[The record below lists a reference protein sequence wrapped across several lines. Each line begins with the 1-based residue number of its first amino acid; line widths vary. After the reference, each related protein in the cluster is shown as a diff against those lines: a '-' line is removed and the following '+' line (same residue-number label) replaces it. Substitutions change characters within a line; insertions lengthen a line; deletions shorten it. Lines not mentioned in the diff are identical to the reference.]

1 MMTVIVQT
9 QKGKILVFTK
19 GADTSVEPLL
29 VGLDEKDKMTL
40 DNLDD
45 FANEGLRTL
54 VYAYKEL
61 KSTSAQYI
69 KNMIPEEFESDLT
82 LLGVTGVEDLLQDNV
97 ASCISDFRQAGI

>member
-1 MMTVIVQT
+1 MMTVVVQT

-29 VGLDEKDKMTL
+29 IGLDKKDRATL
-40 DNLDD
+40 ENLND

-61 KSTSAQYI
+61 KPRSVQQI

-82 LLGVTGVEDLLQDNV
+82 LLGVTGVEDLL
-97 ASCISDFRQAGI
+97 